1 MSLLLESVN
10 TQDELPSSSTV
21 VIIGGG
27 IVGVTAALTLAE
39 RNIPVVLLEKGHIAG
54 EQSSRNLGW
63 IRKTSRHAND
73 VPLAQAADRLWADLP
88 SRINRDVGYKQQ
100 GIMFLSSSEEE
111 HAGYE
116 AWLKSV
122 EHLSLGSRMLST
134 SEIEQ
139 HAPGGKG
146 NWVGAIHTPS
156 DGVAE
161 PAIATSAMASAAV
174 EKGAIIVQ
182 NCAVRTLSREG
193 GKVTGVMT
201 EKGEIKC
208 EQVLLAGGIWS
219 RRFLGNLGIS
229 LPILPLILSVLRT
242 KPMEGPSDIS
252 IAGPDFSF
260 RKHQDGGYIITQRG
274 ALDSPI
280 LLDHLLVGSR
290 YLSQLGAFR
299 KLLRIKVGKPFI
311 DDIKLARRWK
321 GHNKSPFEHIRT
333 MDPAANPALNKEA
346 MTNLCNAWPIFENAV
361 IDEAWAGRMD
371 ITPDST
377 PVIDKIESIPGLSI
391 ASGFSGHGFG
401 TGPAAGQLAADIL
414 TNETPI
420 VDPSPYRFGRF

>member
-1 MSLLLESVN
+1 
-10 TQDELPSSSTV
+10 
-21 VIIGGG
+21 
-27 IVGVTAALTLAE
+27 
-39 RNIPVVLLEKGHIAG
+39 
-54 EQSSRNLGW
+54 
-63 IRKTSRHAND
+63 
-73 VPLAQAADRLWADLP
+73 
-88 SRINRDVGYKQQ
+88 
-100 GIMFLSSSEEE
+100 
-111 HAGYE
+111 
-116 AWLKSV
+116 
-122 EHLSLGSRMLST
+122 
-134 SEIEQ
+134 
-139 HAPGGKG
+139 
-146 NWVGAIHTPS
+146 
-156 DGVAE
+156 
-161 PAIATSAMASAAV
+161 
-174 EKGAIIVQ
+174 
-182 NCAVRTLSREG
+182 
-193 GKVTGVMT
+193 
-201 EKGEIKC
+201 
-208 EQVLLAGGIWS
+208 
-219 RRFLGNLGIS
+219 
-229 LPILPLILSVLRT
+229 
-242 KPMEGPSDIS
+242 MEGPSDIS

-280 LLDHLLVGSR
+280 LLDHLLVGTR

-346 MTNLCNAWPIFENAV
+346 MTNLCNAWPIFENAE

>member
-88 SRINRDVGYKQQ
+88 SRIDRDVGYKQQ

-219 RRFLGNLGIS
+219 
-229 LPILPLILSVLRT
+229 P
-242 KPMEGPSDIS
+242 
-252 IAGPDFSF
+252 
-260 RKHQDGGYIITQRG
+260 
-274 ALDSPI
+274 
-280 LLDHLLVGSR
+280 R

-346 MTNLCNAWPIFENAV
+346 MTNLCNAWPIFENAE

>member
-39 RNIPVVLLEKGHIAG
+39 RNIPVVLLEKGNIAG

-63 IRKTSRHAND
+63 IRKTSRHADD
-73 VPLAQAADRLWADLP
+73 VPLAQASDQLWADMP
-88 SRINRDVGYKQQ
+88 ARIDRDVGYKQN
-100 GIMFLSSSEEE
+100 GIMFLSSSEQE

-116 AWLKSV
+116 GWLKSV
-122 EHLSLGSRMLST
+122 EHLSLGSRILSS

-146 NWVGAIHTPS
+146 NWFGAIHTPS

-161 PAIATSAMASAAV
+161 PTIATSAMAAAAV
-174 EKGAIIVQ
+174 KKGAIIIQ
-182 NCAVRTLSREG
+182 NCAVRTLVRSG
-193 GKVTGVMT
+193 GKVSGVMT

-219 RRFLGNLGIS
+219 RRFLGNLGVS

-280 LLDHLLVGSR
+280 LLDHLLVGTR

-311 DDIKLARRWK
+311 DDFKLARRWK
-321 GHNKSPFEHIRT
+321 GDVKSPFEHIRT
-333 MDPAANPALNKEA
+333 MDPSANPVLNQEA
-346 MTNLCNAWPIFENAV
+346 MTNLCNAWPIFENAE

-391 ASGFSGHGFG
+391 ATGFSGHGFG
-401 TGPAAGQLAADIL
+401 TGPAAGQLAADIV
-414 TNETPI
+414 TDQTPI
-420 VDPSPYRFGRF
+420 VDPTPYRFKRF